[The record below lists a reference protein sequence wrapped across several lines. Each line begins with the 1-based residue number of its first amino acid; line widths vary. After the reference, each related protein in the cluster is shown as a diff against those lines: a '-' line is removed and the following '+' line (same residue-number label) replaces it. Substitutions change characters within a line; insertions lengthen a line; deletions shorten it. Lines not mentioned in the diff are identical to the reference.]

1 MAIISKPI
9 TIDDIFTNKK
19 YYIDFY
25 QREYKWTKNQVE
37 RLLDDIFYKF
47 ENEYTK
53 EIDINIESISDF
65 SWYYLSSY
73 MTNTYNG
80 KIYIVDGQQRF
91 STLTLILIKLYH
103 LSKFYKLSNRT
114 EWLKSKIY
122 GVGVEGKSYWMG
134 DNNRSEPL
142 EILYHE
148 DDKISNLANPNN
160 LSINNMY
167 DNYIYIGEYLTKKI
181 DSEHKF
187 EAIVLYIL
195 KRLYLVNIEIEDY
208 KDVSMVFE
216 VINDRGERLKPYEV
230 FKGQLLGQLD
240 KSEINQYNTIWTENI
255 SKLQSLDEKEVD
267 NFFRFYFRAKYTDTR
282 ADSKEF
288 DGEYNKTIF
297 STKWNERLHLKNN
310 SVMVKKFIK
319 EDFSYYCDLYYRML
333 TDYAKNENSHVFYNS
348 MNNQDRQYLLVLSSI
363 NKDEEN
369 LKGKIEFVARM
380 FDKYFTLLQL
390 LGCYDSNNFTE
401 SIIHLN
407 TNIRNKNMEEIE
419 NIFNVQLIN
428 DIKVTKSINIENP
441 FQWTLFKEA
450 SNSLGVT
457 FLRYFFTRIDN
468 FIANQLDLNQY
479 DKSYNLIR
487 NTGSVNGYHIEHIL
501 ADNDENKHIFNNDEE
516 LFYTQRNY
524 LGSLLLMKGK
534 DNQSSGNE
542 KYSEKLKT
550 YAHGN
555 IWAET
560 LTTNYYHHN
569 KNFNDFIHKYNL
581 NFRAINNF
589 DQDAIEER
597 QRLLFQLVKV
607 IWA

>member
-1 MAIISKPI
+1 MAIIPKQI

-25 QREYKWTKNQVE
+25 QREYKWVKNQVE

-53 EIDINIESISDF
+53 EIDINIESISNF
-65 SWYYLSSY
+65 SWYYLSAY

-91 STLTLILIKLYH
+91 TTLTLILIKLYH
-103 LSKFYKLSNRT
+103 LSEFYKLPNRT
-114 EWLKSKIY
+114 EWLQAKIY

-134 DNNRSEPL
+134 DNNRCEPL
-142 EILYHE
+142 DVLHGG
-148 DDKISNLANPNN
+148 DDNLINLENAND
-160 LSINNMY
+160 LSIKNMY

-187 EAIVLYIL
+187 EAIVLFIL

-240 KSEINQYNTIWTENI
+240 KNEIHQYNAIWTENI
-255 SKLQSLDEKEVD
+255 NKLQNIDEKEVD

-282 ADSKEF
+282 ADSKEI

-297 STKWNERLHLKNN
+297 STKWNEKLNLKNN

-319 EDFSYYCDLYYRML
+319 EDFNYYCKLYYKMI

-363 NKDEEN
+363 NKEEEDV
-369 LKGKIEFVARM
+369 KEKIEFVAKM

-401 SIIHLN
+401 SIIRLN
-407 TNIRNKNMEEIE
+407 TNIRNKNIKDIE
-419 NIFNVQLIN
+419 NIFNTQLVN
-428 DIKVTKSINIENP
+428 DINATKNINIRNP

-457 FLRYFFTRIDN
+457 FLRYFFTRVDN
-468 FIANQLDLNQY
+468 FIAKKLDINQY

-487 NTGSVNGYHIEHIL
+487 NTGSINGYHIEHIL
-501 ADNDENKHIFNNDEE
+501 ADNDENKEIFNKNEE

-524 LGSLLLMKGK
+524 LGSLLLMKGR
-534 DNQSSGNE
+534 DNQSSGKE
-542 KYSEKLKT
+542 KYNEKLKT
-550 YAHGN
+550 YSHGN
-555 IWAET
+555 LWART
-560 LTTNYYHHN
+560 LTEDFYHRN
-569 KNFNDFIHKYNL
+569 KNFSDFIEKYDL
-581 NFRAINNF
+581 NFRAIKNF
-589 DQDAIEER
+589 DKEAIEER
-597 QRLLFQLVKV
+597 QKLLFELVKI